1 MRDSERFDRYTKHP
15 FPTGHFLSG
24 DPRTYKNLRIVWAT
38 ALILLLVAALV
49 ASASGAF
56 GFGPIPADGQTT
68 GNFLSIPKFIVPAIS
83 AVDQKNTWAPG
94 DLTPIALQEL
104 LVFGWIVTIVS
115 YLAFW
120 RIMARSN
127 RQVWIKFR
135 NKLQHFAQRDTMY
148 VAIILFVPVVLC
160 VVYFDFIIAFRAKAS
175 LLPMVISL
183 SFYFLIYLGQ
193 IGLLMLFARIWGNE
207 KT

>member
-1 MRDSERFDRYTKHP
+1 MRDSERYDRYTKHR

-38 ALILLLVAALV
+38 ALIVLVLAALL

-56 GFGPIPADGQTT
+56 GFGPIPVGGQTV
-68 GNFLSIPKFIVPAIS
+68 GDFFSIPKIIVPAIS
-83 AVDQKNTWAPG
+83 AVDQKSAWAPG
-94 DLTPIALQEL
+94 DMTPIALQEL
-104 LVFGWIVTIVS
+104 LLFGWIVTVVS

-120 RIMARSN
+120 RIMARSS
-127 RQVWIKFR
+127 RSVWATFR
-135 NKLQHFAQRDTMY
+135 KKLRHYAQRDTMY
-148 VAIILFVPVVLC
+148 VAIILFIPGALC

-193 IGLLMLFARIWGNE
+193 IGLLILFSRIWGNE